1 MTTVTPTAPASVPAG
16 PGHAHRGVPGVRV
29 TQARVVKSEW
39 TKLRSLR
46 STSYSML
53 AAVVIIIGLGILIS
67 ATRASHWDSE
77 GPGDKAGFDATTT
90 SLSGIYLA
98 QLAVGVLGVLAFSG
112 EYATGMIRATLG
124 AVPRRLPVL
133 WAKAGVFAVVTFG
146 LTAAACVVAF
156 LGGQSALSSKHIEV
170 SFSHPGVVR
179 AVLGAA
185 VYLTLVGLLGVALGA
200 MLRATAGG
208 IATLFGLLLVL
219 PLIVHFLPSQWSDH
233 IDKYLPSNAGL
244 SVVNVVRDPSQLSPG
259 AGIAVFAAYVVVAIA
274 GAAFVLTRRDA

>member
-1 MTTVTPTAPASVPAG
+1 MTTATVTPTASAG
-16 PGHAHRGVPGVRV
+16 PAHRGASGIRV
-29 TQARVVKSEW
+29 TQARVVRSEW

-67 ATRASHWDSE
+67 AARAAHWDSE

-98 QLAVGVLGVLAFSG
+98 QLAVGVLGVLVFSG
-112 EYATGMIRATLG
+112 EYATGMIRATFG

-133 WAKAGVFAVVTFG
+133 WAKAGVFATVTFV
-146 LTAAACVVAF
+146 LTMAACVVAF
-156 LGGQSALSSKHIEV
+156 LGGQAALSSKHIDV

-179 AVLGAA
+179 AVFGAA
-185 VYLTLVGLLGVALGA
+185 LYLTLVGLLGVALGA

-219 PLIVHFLPSQWSDH
+219 PLIVHFLPSQWSVH

-244 SVVNVVRDPSQLSPG
+244 SVVNVVRDPSQLSPW
-259 AGIAVFAAYVVVAIA
+259 AGIAVFALYVVVAVA
-274 GAAFVLTRRDA
+274 GAAVVLNRRDA